1 MIYKKLTILALC
13 ISPIVSVFAGV
24 DAVIPAIAYNKTNN
38 SNPPSYPSTPITPP
52 PTTPPCFRCH
62 EWDLNAYVAGVAGS
76 YNQKSTTTYTTHT
89 PGKYY
94 PGWGTTRGKTVT
106 HSKTT
111 TSSKSLSGMGGGLS
125 ATYWLGCYH
134 GIQFGVMTDDTLG
147 GLNGNGFTY
156 NCLQGNLV
164 ARVPIQSLHFAP
176 YGIVGGGSTWGGG
189 QSQGNGNFG
198 CGVEYRNCHHFGI
211 FVDTRYMY
219 GNNNLCETLTREIG
233 RAHV

>member
-1 MIYKKLTILALC
+1 
-13 ISPIVSVFAGV
+13 
-24 DAVIPAIAYNKTNN
+24 
-38 SNPPSYPSTPITPP
+38 
-52 PTTPPCFRCH
+52 
-62 EWDLNAYVAGVAGS
+62 
-76 YNQKSTTTYTTHT
+76 
-89 PGKYY
+89 
-94 PGWGTTRGKTVT
+94 
-106 HSKTT
+106 
-111 TSSKSLSGMGGGLS
+111 
-125 ATYWLGCYH
+125 
-134 GIQFGVMTDDTLG
+134 MTDDTLG

-219 GNNNLCETLTREIG
+219 GNNNLCETLTRAG
-233 RAHV
+233 VSCAF